1 MQGSVERLESLTPAP
16 TLAPVLGHSITAHS
30 QQMLEGAILPMLLRM
45 ATPNAFGFFVQ
56 ASVSMIEAWYIG
68 QLGTTSLA
76 AIALVFPALMLMQM
90 LSGGAI
96 GGAVTS
102 AIAQSLGRDNVERA
116 QGIVWH
122 ALAIAC
128 AGAAMFFVLNLAFG
142 ESLLVSLGARGEVL
156 DQAASYAGIL
166 FAGSVFIWLMALLGA
181 VFRGMGDMKTPAL
194 MMIAGA
200 AVQIPL
206 SGALI
211 LGWFHAPQL
220 GIAGGAVSVTIV
232 SALNCVILLARLAY
246 GRVTVPLRRAALRLR
261 FELFADIL
269 RVGALASLSPIFV
282 VLTIGLLNSV
292 MSDFGTAA
300 IAGYGIGARLEFL
313 LIPLVFGLGA
323 SMTSLVGFNVGA
335 GNIDRAERIGWIG
348 GTSAALLTGSVGL
361 VLAIAPGL
369 WINLFTQD
377 PATYAAGATY
387 LRIAGPAFFFQG
399 LGLSSVFR
407 VTRRRHGLVAR
418 RRDDSA
424 IRRCG
429 RHGRR
434 RRALVPH
441 GARLRLRVYRRR
453 NGLVRRR
460 HCGVTPTGRVAPG
473 RAQLGLQSLRWSRSC
488 DCGEHPEGAVV
499 KIALQLVPTNQT
511 ME

>member
-1 MQGSVERLESLTPAP
+1 MQDPVALVDSLTPAP
-16 TLAPVLGHSITAHS
+16 AIKPVLSRSITEQS
-30 QQMLEGAILPMLLRM
+30 QRMLEGAILPTLLRM
-45 ATPNAFGFFVQ
+45 ATPNALGFFVQ

-68 QLGTTSLA
+68 QLGTASLA

-90 LSGGAI
+90 LSGGAL

-102 AIAQSLGRDNVERA
+102 AIAQSLGRGNVERA
-116 QGIVWH
+116 QQHVWH
-122 ALAIAC
+122 AFAIAC
-128 AGAAMFFVLNLAFG
+128 AGAAVFLVLDLAFE

-156 DQAASYAGIL
+156 NQAASYAGIL
-166 FAGSVFIWLMALLGA
+166 FAGSLFIWLMALLGA

-220 GIAGGAVSVTIV
+220 GIAGGAVSVIVV

-246 GRVTVPLRRAALRLR
+246 GRVAVPLRRAALHLR

-269 RVGALASLSPIFV
+269 RVGALASLSPMFV

-335 GNIDRAERIGWIG
+335 GNVSRAERIGWIG
-348 GTSAALLTGSVGL
+348 GTSAAVLTGSVGI

-369 WINLFTQD
+369 WMNLFTQD
-377 PATYAAGATY
+377 AATYAAGATY
-387 LRIAGPAFFFQG
+387 LQIAGPAFFFQG
-399 LGLSSVFR
+399 LGLSLYFASQGAGTVLWPVVATILRFFIAAGVSAAGVR
-407 VTRRRHGLVAR
+407 WFHMGLDFVCACIAAGMVLYGVVTAASLYLGAWRLTAH
-418 RRDDSA
+418 
-424 IRRCG
+424 
-429 RHGRR
+429 
-434 RRALVPH
+434 RAH
-441 GARLRLRVYRRR
+441 RLGCEKR
-453 NGLVRRR
+453 
-460 HCGVTPTGRVAPG
+460 
-473 RAQLGLQSLRWSRSC
+473 
-488 DCGEHPEGAVV
+488 
-499 KIALQLVPTNQT
+499 I
-511 ME
+511 

>member
-1 MQGSVERLESLTPAP
+1 MQGPGVRLEPLTPAP
-16 TLAPVLGHSITAHS
+16 TLNPVLGHSITARS
-30 QQMLEGAILPMLLRM
+30 QQMVEGAILPMLLRM

-128 AGAAMFFVLNLAFG
+128 AGAAVFFVLNVAFG
-142 ESLLVSLGARGEVL
+142 ESLLVSLGARGLVL
-156 DQAASYAGIL
+156 HQAASYADIL
-166 FAGSVFIWLMALLGA
+166 FAGGVFIWLMALLGA

-220 GIAGGAVSVTIV
+220 GIAGGAVSVIIV
-232 SALNCVILLARLAY
+232 SALNCAILLARLAY
-246 GRVTVPLRRAALRLR
+246 GRVTVPLRRTALRLR
-261 FELFADIL
+261 LELFGDIL

-348 GTSAALLTGSVGL
+348 GASAALLTGGVGL

-399 LGLSSVFR
+399 LGLSLYFASQGAGTVVWPVVATILRFIVAAGMAAAGVHWFHMGLGFACACIAAGMILYGV
-407 VTRRRHGLVAR
+407 VTAA
-418 RRDDSA
+418 S
-424 IRRCG
+424 
-429 RHGRR
+429 
-434 RRALVPH
+434 
-441 GARLRLRVYRRR
+441 LRLGAWRVKR
-453 NGLVRRR
+453 
-460 HCGVTPTGRVAPG
+460 
-473 RAQLGLQSLRWSRSC
+473 
-488 DCGEHPEGAVV
+488 
-499 KIALQLVPTNQT
+499 
-511 ME
+511 